1 MSCSTPTRLHFAAL
15 SEVDERIN
23 FFPIGFTVSYVCH
36 PGYENIS
43 ESSPTSTCLENLT
56 WSEVAELCRSEYLL
70 PPPLLSVSSPQGW
83 NLQPG
88 TCSLPVCC
96 NKPQQ
101 PRA

>member
-1 MSCSTPTRLHFAAL
+1 MSCSTPTRLRFAAL
-15 SEVDERIN
+15 SEVDKTIN
-23 FFPIGFTVSYVCH
+23 FFPIGSTVSYVCH

-43 ESSPTSTCLENLT
+43 ESSPTSTCLENLM
-56 WSEVAELCRSEYLL
+56 WSEVAELCRSEYLR
-70 PPPLLSVSSPQGW
+70 PCLSVSSPQGW
-83 NLQPG
+83 SLQPG